1 MGSGEGFGGESGG
14 GECGKNYGGF
24 EWGWGESGSWG
35 GGLECGNV
43 VVAGG
48 NGGRLERGARVGRGN
63 DHERR
68 GTGFVREMAHVESR
82 NIVLN

>member
-1 MGSGEGFGGESGG
+1 MGSGEGFGSESSG

-48 NGGRLERGARVGRGN
+48 NGGRLEPGKRVGRGN
-63 DHERR
+63 DYE
-68 GTGFVREMAHVESR
+68 GCSPGFVREMAHVESR
-82 NIVLN
+82 NIGLN